1 LSSLVAADFA
11 FLSEAAALS
20 AAELFAPSAM
30 LRFRD
35 GPLADEAESHGF
47 ASEATAGGGDGDLR
61 ESRRDG

>member
-1 LSSLVAADFA
+1 M
-11 FLSEAAALS
+11 SEAAALS